1 MPVTIT
7 KMLNSEFNEGTE
19 LELAGLS
26 TDEKPT
32 EVQSFPVGIN
42 SLFLEL
48 DTGNFYYFNG
58 TSWTQLGQAPE
69 DDGGV
74 Q

>member
-7 KMLNSEFNEGTE
+7 RMLNSEFNEGTE
-19 LELAGLS
+19 FELAGLS

-32 EVQSFPVGIN
+32 EVHGFPVGIN

-48 DTGNFYYFNG
+48 NTGKFYYYDG
-58 TSWTQLGQAPE
+58 SDWTEVGA
-69 DDGGV
+69 
-74 Q
+74 

>member
-7 KMLNSEFNEGTE
+7 RMLNSEFNEGTE
-19 LELAGLS
+19 FELAGLS

-32 EVQSFPVGIN
+32 EVHGFPVGIN

-48 DTGNFYYFNG
+48 NTGKFY
-58 TSWTQLGQAPE
+58 
-69 DDGGV
+69 
-74 Q
+74 